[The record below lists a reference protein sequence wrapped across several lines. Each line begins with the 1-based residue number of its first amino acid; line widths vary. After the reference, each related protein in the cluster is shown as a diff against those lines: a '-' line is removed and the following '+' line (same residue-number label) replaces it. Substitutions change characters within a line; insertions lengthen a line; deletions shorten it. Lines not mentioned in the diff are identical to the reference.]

1 MNDVLL
7 TPIRLNE
14 LETLIENSVRKIF
27 IENNGHDLDH
37 DLAKTES
44 DLVGIKKA
52 SELLGLALP
61 TLYALTSSRRIPHSR
76 KGKKLY
82 FSKTELTE
90 WVKSGTRK
98 TISEIETEAENF
110 TSKKK

>member
-1 MNDVLL
+1 MNNPFEIIQSDLTEIKGLL
-7 TPIRLNE
+7 LDIHLKKQEPL
-14 LETLIENSVRKIF
+14 SSK
-27 IENNGHDLDH
+27 DLDE
-37 DLAKTES
+37 LLNITQ
-44 DLVGIKKA
+44 A

-90 WVKSGTRK
+90 WVKSGKRK

>member
-1 MNDVLL
+1 MDKTILISIPVEDLQTLIVDSVSECLKFHESSKNEKKDS
-7 TPIRLNE
+7 NE
-14 LETLIENSVRKIF
+14 LLNITQ
-27 IENNGHDLDH
+27 
-37 DLAKTES
+37 
-44 DLVGIKKA
+44 A

-90 WVKSGTRK
+90 WVKSGKRK
-98 TISEIETEAENF
+98 TVSEIETEAENF